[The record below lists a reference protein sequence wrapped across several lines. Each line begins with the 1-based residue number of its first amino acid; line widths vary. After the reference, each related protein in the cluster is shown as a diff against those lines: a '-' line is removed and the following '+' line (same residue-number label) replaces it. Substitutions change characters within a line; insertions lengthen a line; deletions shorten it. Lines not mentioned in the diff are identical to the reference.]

1 MRLFRCQGCQ
11 QPVFFENTHCEH
23 CGAWLG
29 FAAEHMEMTA
39 VSAETDAEGAEL
51 WRDRIPSGGRLW
63 RYCSNRS
70 HQACNWLVLADS
82 DSSLCEACRL
92 NRTIPDLGDTERLSC
107 WRAIEAAKHRLVYA
121 LLRLRLPLLSK
132 LDDSERGL
140 AFDFL
145 ADTEPAFREGPGILT
160 GHAQGVITL
169 NIAEADP
176 VTREAMRQDMAEP
189 YRTLLGHVRHESGHY
204 YWDRLIASS
213 QWLQPFRELFGNEQ
227 QDYAQAL
234 QQHYQQG
241 APQDWQQRHISAYAS
256 MHPWEDWA
264 ETWAHYLHMVD
275 TLETAYAFGL
285 SISPRARVEAEMD
298 AELDFDPYRQTDFAT
313 LFEAWL
319 PLTFAVN
326 SLNRSMG
333 QPDLYPFVISPLVAS
348 KMDFIHRVITASAGL
363 PDAA

>member
-1 MRLFRCQGCQ
+1 MRLFRCQSCQ
-11 QPVFFENTHCEH
+11 QTVFFENTHCEH
-23 CGAWLG
+23 CRAHLG
-29 FAAEHMEMTA
+29 FIAEHIEMTA
-39 VSAETDAEGAEL
+39 FSAETDEEAEC
-51 WRDRIPSGGRLW
+51 WRDQIPHSERMW
-63 RYCSNRS
+63 RYCGN
-70 HQACNWLVLADS
+70 HAYQVCNWLVPADS
-82 DSSLCEACRL
+82 DSTLCEACRL
-92 NRTIPDLGDTERLSC
+92 NRTIPDLGDAERLNG
-107 WRAIEAAKHRLVYA
+107 WRAIEMAKHRLVYA

-132 LDDSERGL
+132 HEDSERGL

-145 ADTEPAFREGPGILT
+145 ADAAPAFREGPGVQT
-160 GHAQGVITL
+160 GHVQGVITL

-176 VTREAMRQDMAEP
+176 VAREAMRQDMAEP

-204 YWDRLIASS
+204 YWDRLVANS
-213 QWLQPFRELFGNEQ
+213 QWLAPFRALFGDEQ

-241 APQDWQQRHISAYAS
+241 APLDWQQRHISAYAS

-285 SISPRARVEAEMD
+285 TISPGAKPQAEPD
-298 AELDFDPYRQTDFAT
+298 AEVECDPYRQTDFDT

-348 KMDFIHRVITASAGL
+348 KMDFVHRVIAASAVL
-363 PDAA
+363 TKAV